1 MNIQWRCEF
10 DRPSKLAH
18 SFRNPEPFPKLPSP
32 QTSAGFFL
40 RRSAARGIPSR
51 VTLYLIAAAQA
62 YLLGSIPWGFL
73 AGRMQGV
80 DLRQQGSG
88 STGATNALR
97 ILGKKW
103 GYTVFALDAFKGWLA
118 VMVAFLVALKAYDA
132 PQAVVINAGVVGA
145 IFAMIGHTYPVWLRF
160 QGGKGIATAAGI
172 MLALFPPPVFAFGL
186 LVWLILFYSTRYVSV
201 ASLGAAVALPT
212 GAAGMWALGQG
223 DPLRTGIAAVMCVL
237 AIWRHKSNIS
247 RLLAGTEKRFEKK
260 LRSVS

>member
-1 MNIQWRCEF
+1 M
-10 DRPSKLAH
+10 
-18 SFRNPEPFPKLPSP
+18 
-32 QTSAGFFL
+32 
-40 RRSAARGIPSR
+40 RRSAATGIASL
-51 VTLYLIAAAQA
+51 VTLYLIAALQA

-73 AGRMQGV
+73 AGRIQGV
-80 DLRQQGSG
+80 DLRKEGSG

-118 VMVAFLVALKAYDA
+118 VMVAFFIALKFYGA
-132 PQAVVINAGVVGA
+132 PQAIVINAGVLGA
-145 IFAMIGHTYPVWLRF
+145 IFAMVGHTYPVWLRF

-186 LVWLILFYSTRYVSV
+186 LVWLTLFYSTRYVSV

-223 DPLRTGIAAVMCVL
+223 DPLRTSIAGVMCLL
-237 AIWRHKSNIS
+237 AIWRHKTNIT
-247 RLLAGTEKRFEKK
+247 RLFAGTEKRFEKK
-260 LRSVS
+260 ARPAS

>member
-1 MNIQWRCEF
+1 MTI
-10 DRPSKLAH
+10 
-18 SFRNPEPFPKLPSP
+18 
-32 QTSAGFFL
+32 
-40 RRSAARGIPSR
+40 
-51 VTLYLIAAAQA
+51 YLIAALQA

-80 DLRQQGSG
+80 DLRKEGSG

-118 VMVAFLVALKAYDA
+118 VMVAFFIALKFYGA
-132 PQAVVINAGVVGA
+132 PEAIVINAGVLGA
-145 IFAMIGHTYPVWLRF
+145 IFAMVGHTYPVWLRF

-186 LVWLILFYSTRYVSV
+186 FVWLTLFYSTRYVSV

-223 DPLRTGIAAVMCVL
+223 DPLRTGIAGAMCLL
-237 AIWRHKSNIS
+237 AIWRHKTNIA
-247 RLLAGTEKRFEKK
+247 RLIEGTEKRFEKK
-260 LRSVS
+260 ARPAS

>member
-1 MNIQWRCEF
+1 M
-10 DRPSKLAH
+10 
-18 SFRNPEPFPKLPSP
+18 
-32 QTSAGFFL
+32 
-40 RRSAARGIPSR
+40 RRSAATGIASL
-51 VTLYLIAAAQA
+51 VTLYLIAALQA

-73 AGRMQGV
+73 AGRIQGV
-80 DLRQQGSG
+80 DLRKEGSG

-118 VMVAFLVALKAYDA
+118 VMAAFFIALKFYGA
-132 PQAVVINAGVVGA
+132 PQAVVINAGILGA
-145 IFAMIGHTYPVWLRF
+145 IFAMVGHTYPLWLRF

-186 LVWLILFYSTRYVSV
+186 LVWLTLFYSTRYVSV

-223 DPLRTGIAAVMCVL
+223 DPLRTSIAGVMCLL
-237 AIWRHKSNIS
+237 AIWRHKTNIT
-247 RLLAGTEKRFEKK
+247 RLFAGTEKRFEKK
-260 LRSVS
+260 ARPAS

>member
-1 MNIQWRCEF
+1 M
-10 DRPSKLAH
+10 
-18 SFRNPEPFPKLPSP
+18 
-32 QTSAGFFL
+32 
-40 RRSAARGIPSR
+40 RRSAATGISSQ
-51 VTLYLIAAAQA
+51 VTLYLIAALQA

-73 AGRMQGV
+73 AGRIQGV
-80 DLRQQGSG
+80 DLRKEGSG

-118 VMVAFLVALKAYDA
+118 VMVAFYIALKFYGA
-132 PQAVVINAGVVGA
+132 PQAIVINAGVLGA
-145 IFAMIGHTYPVWLRF
+145 IFAMVGHTYPVWLRF

-186 LVWLILFYSTRYVSV
+186 LVWLTLFYSTRYVSV

-223 DPLRTGIAAVMCVL
+223 DPLRTSIAGVMCLL
-237 AIWRHKSNIS
+237 AIWRHKTNIT
-247 RLLAGTEKRFEKK
+247 RLFAGTEKRFEKK
-260 LRSVS
+260 ARPAS

>member
-1 MNIQWRCEF
+1 M
-10 DRPSKLAH
+10 
-18 SFRNPEPFPKLPSP
+18 
-32 QTSAGFFL
+32 
-40 RRSAARGIPSR
+40 RRSAATGIASL
-51 VTLYLIAAAQA
+51 VTLYLIAALQA

-73 AGRMQGV
+73 AGRIQGV
-80 DLRQQGSG
+80 DLRKEGSG

-118 VMVAFLVALKAYDA
+118 VMVAFFIALKFYGA
-132 PQAVVINAGVVGA
+132 PQAVVINAGILGA
-145 IFAMIGHTYPVWLRF
+145 IFAMVGHTYPLWLRF

-186 LVWLILFYSTRYVSV
+186 LVWLTLFYSTRYVSV

-223 DPLRTGIAAVMCVL
+223 DPLRTSIAGVMCLL
-237 AIWRHKSNIS
+237 AIWRHKTNIT
-247 RLLAGTEKRFEKK
+247 RLFAGTEKRFEKK
-260 LRSVS
+260 VRPAS

>member
-1 MNIQWRCEF
+1 M
-10 DRPSKLAH
+10 
-18 SFRNPEPFPKLPSP
+18 
-32 QTSAGFFL
+32 
-40 RRSAARGIPSR
+40 
-51 VTLYLIAAAQA
+51 TLYLIAALQA

-80 DLRQQGSG
+80 DLRKEGSG

-118 VMVAFLVALKAYDA
+118 VMTAFLVAVKFHHA
-132 PQAVVINAGVVGA
+132 PQAHVIYAGVTGA

-172 MLALFPPPVFAFGL
+172 MLALFPPQVFAFGL
-186 LVWLILFYSTRYVSV
+186 LVWLALFYSTRYVSV

-212 GAAGMWALGQG
+212 GASAMWALGEG
-223 DPLRTGIAAVMCVL
+223 DALRTGIAGLMCLL

-260 LRSVS
+260 PRTVH

>member
-1 MNIQWRCEF
+1 M
-10 DRPSKLAH
+10 
-18 SFRNPEPFPKLPSP
+18 
-32 QTSAGFFL
+32 
-40 RRSAARGIPSR
+40 RRSAATGIASL
-51 VTLYLIAAAQA
+51 VTLYLIAALQA

-73 AGRMQGV
+73 AGRIQGV
-80 DLRQQGSG
+80 DLRKEGSG

-118 VMVAFLVALKAYDA
+118 VMVAFFIALKFYGA
-132 PQAVVINAGVVGA
+132 PQAIVINAGVLGA
-145 IFAMIGHTYPVWLRF
+145 IFAMVGHTYPVWLRF

-186 LVWLILFYSTRYVSV
+186 LVWLTLFYSTRYVSV

-223 DPLRTGIAAVMCVL
+223 DPLRTSIAGVMCLL
-237 AIWRHKSNIS
+237 AIWRHKTNIT
-247 RLLAGTEKRFEKK
+247 RLFAGTEKRFEKK
-260 LRSVS
+260 VRPAS

>member
-1 MNIQWRCEF
+1 M
-10 DRPSKLAH
+10 
-18 SFRNPEPFPKLPSP
+18 
-32 QTSAGFFL
+32 
-40 RRSAARGIPSR
+40 RRSAATGIASL
-51 VTLYLIAAAQA
+51 VTLYLIAALQA

-73 AGRMQGV
+73 AGRIQGV
-80 DLRQQGSG
+80 DLRKEGSG

-118 VMVAFLVALKAYDA
+118 VMAAFFIALKFYGA
-132 PQAVVINAGVVGA
+132 PQAIVINAGVLGA
-145 IFAMIGHTYPVWLRF
+145 IFAMVGHTYPVWLRF

-186 LVWLILFYSTRYVSV
+186 LVWLTLFYSTRYVSV

-223 DPLRTGIAAVMCVL
+223 DPLRTSIAGVMCLL
-237 AIWRHKSNIS
+237 AIWRHKTNIT
-247 RLLAGTEKRFEKK
+247 RLFAGTEKRFEKK
-260 LRSVS
+260 ARPAS

>member
-1 MNIQWRCEF
+1 M
-10 DRPSKLAH
+10 
-18 SFRNPEPFPKLPSP
+18 
-32 QTSAGFFL
+32 
-40 RRSAARGIPSR
+40 RRSAATGIASL
-51 VTLYLIAAAQA
+51 VTLYLIAALQA

-73 AGRMQGV
+73 AGRIQGV
-80 DLRQQGSG
+80 DLRKEGSG

-118 VMVAFLVALKAYDA
+118 VMAAFFIALNFYGA
-132 PQAVVINAGVVGA
+132 PQAVVINAGILGA
-145 IFAMIGHTYPVWLRF
+145 IFAMVGHTYPLWLRF

-186 LVWLILFYSTRYVSV
+186 LVWLTLFYSTRYVSV

-223 DPLRTGIAAVMCVL
+223 DPLRTSIAGVMCLL
-237 AIWRHKSNIS
+237 AIWRHKTNIT
-247 RLLAGTEKRFEKK
+247 RLFAGTEKRFEKK
-260 LRSVS
+260 ARPAS

>member
-1 MNIQWRCEF
+1 M
-10 DRPSKLAH
+10 
-18 SFRNPEPFPKLPSP
+18 
-32 QTSAGFFL
+32 
-40 RRSAARGIPSR
+40 RRSAATGIASL
-51 VTLYLIAAAQA
+51 VTLYLIAALQA

-80 DLRQQGSG
+80 DLRKEGSG

-118 VMVAFLVALKAYDA
+118 VMVAFYIALKFYGA
-132 PQAVVINAGVVGA
+132 PQAIVINSGVLGA
-145 IFAMIGHTYPVWLRF
+145 IFAMVGHTYPVWLRF

-186 LVWLILFYSTRYVSV
+186 LVWLTLFYSTRYVSV

-223 DPLRTGIAAVMCVL
+223 DPLRTSIAGVMCLL
-237 AIWRHKSNIS
+237 AIWRHKTNIT
-247 RLLAGTEKRFEKK
+247 RLFAGTEKRFEKK
-260 LRSVS
+260 ARPAS

>member
-1 MNIQWRCEF
+1 M
-10 DRPSKLAH
+10 
-18 SFRNPEPFPKLPSP
+18 
-32 QTSAGFFL
+32 
-40 RRSAARGIPSR
+40 RRSAATGISSQ
-51 VTLYLIAAAQA
+51 VTLYLIAALQA

-73 AGRMQGV
+73 AGRIQGV
-80 DLRQQGSG
+80 DLRKEGSG

-118 VMVAFLVALKAYDA
+118 VMVAFFIALKFYGA
-132 PQAVVINAGVVGA
+132 PQAIVINSGVLGA
-145 IFAMIGHTYPVWLRF
+145 IFAMVGHTYPVWLRF

-186 LVWLILFYSTRYVSV
+186 LVWLTLFYSTRYVSV

-223 DPLRTGIAAVMCVL
+223 DPLRTSIAGVMCLL
-237 AIWRHKSNIS
+237 AIWRHKTNIT
-247 RLLAGTEKRFEKK
+247 RLFAGTEKRFEKK
-260 LRSVS
+260 ARPAS